1 VGLHTPV
8 QKVTVALRMLAYG
21 VSADSFDENFQ
32 MGASTVLETVQK
44 FTRPI
49 VHIYGHRYLRTPN
62 EHDIVQ
68 LLAKAEQRGFPGMI
82 GSIDFMHWEWEKCYT
97 TWHGMYRGHFKKPT
111 IILEAVASYD
121 LWIWHAFFELPISL
135 NDINVLHRS
144 PIFENLAKGVGSSV
158 KYNVNGKEYDMG
170 Y

>member
-68 LLAKAEQRGFPGMI
+68 LLANAEQRGFPGMI
-82 GSIDFMHWEWEKCYT
+82 GSIDFMH
-97 TWHGMYRGHFKKPT
+97 
-111 IILEAVASYD
+111 
-121 LWIWHAFFELPISL
+121 
-135 NDINVLHRS
+135 
-144 PIFENLAKGVGSSV
+144 
-158 KYNVNGKEYDMG
+158 
-170 Y
+170 